1 MKMWKVL
8 YFDTFMGAKCY
19 DRAGVCSEIFLNSF
33 TVKHKRAYPF
43 WCIKTIAQLFK
54 PLRDFNAI
62 QKTLNLL
69 MNKMTR
75 NLMDIV
81 NKIKRCKI

>member
-1 MKMWKVL
+1 
-8 YFDTFMGAKCY
+8 MGAKCY

-43 WCIKTIAQLFK
+43 WCIKSIAQLFK

-81 NKIKRCKI
+81 NEIKRCKI